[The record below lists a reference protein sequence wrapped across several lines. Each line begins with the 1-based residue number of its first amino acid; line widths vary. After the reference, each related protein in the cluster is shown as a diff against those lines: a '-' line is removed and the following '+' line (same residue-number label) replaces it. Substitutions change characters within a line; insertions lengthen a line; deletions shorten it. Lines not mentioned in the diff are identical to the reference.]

1 MYIYI
6 YENRV
11 IFKNRTA
18 YHLELLTPQTMKFL
32 ENTGNKIIK
41 YINGKNVP
49 HLEIIEVVI
58 VHCNIVNND
67 YE

>member
-1 MYIYI
+1 MYVYIYI

-32 ENTGNKIIK
+32 ENTENKIIK

-49 HLEIIEVVI
+49 HLEII
-58 VHCNIVNND
+58 
-67 YE
+67 